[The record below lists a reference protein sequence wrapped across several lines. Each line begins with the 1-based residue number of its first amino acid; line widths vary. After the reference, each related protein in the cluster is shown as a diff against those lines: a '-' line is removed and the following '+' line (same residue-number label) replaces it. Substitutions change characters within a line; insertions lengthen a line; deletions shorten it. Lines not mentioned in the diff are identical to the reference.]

1 MSELRESFEPSAQS
15 AARAG
20 SGGLVG
26 LLEER
31 VTSLVDRF
39 SEAKKMIDELQ
50 SALEERDTRL
60 SVLTQRTD
68 EADALRRDLKK
79 RVNRLLDQVRR
90 LERVHGEDRAE

>member
-1 MSELRESFEPSAQS
+1 MSELRESFEPSAS
-15 AARAG
+15 PAARPG

-31 VTSLVDRF
+31 VTALVDRF
-39 SEAKKMIDELQ
+39 REAKKTIDELQ

-60 SVLTQRTD
+60 SDLTQRTD

-90 LERVHGEDRAE
+90 LEKVHGEDRA